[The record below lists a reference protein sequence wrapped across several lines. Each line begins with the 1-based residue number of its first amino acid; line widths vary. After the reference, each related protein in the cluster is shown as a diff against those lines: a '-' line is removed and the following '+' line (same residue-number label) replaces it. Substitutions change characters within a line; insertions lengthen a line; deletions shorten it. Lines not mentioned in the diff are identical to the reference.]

1 VTAPQLTPF
10 RSGWYAFDLG
20 QYRPC
25 DGTYCLSPYEGLPPV
40 PTPDESLAWLG
51 PLDEHTDQQMHI
63 HRNRQVASGKLDQI
77 ETSAQRLG
85 LTLPPSFLRLM
96 GSPELQNRIPSCTAC
111 YFSLSNDII
120 PCPGSEQGY
129 IVRFLNDQQEVL
141 LWYLYLAPT
150 GEQRVLVSPFM
161 LDEVAQGGPMN
172 DQNDQTRQAIIDNTF
187 ECAPTFAEFI
197 YRFWL
202 ENVIWFKLEEQSA
215 ALTNDEQKY
224 VDHYKSENGSGH

>member
-1 VTAPQLTPF
+1 MQ
-10 RSGWYAFDLG
+10 
-20 QYRPC
+20 
-25 DGTYCLSPYEGLPPV
+25 
-40 PTPDESLAWLG
+40 
-51 PLDEHTDQQMHI
+51 I
-63 HRNRQVASGKLDQI
+63 HRDRQVASGKLDRI
-77 ETSAQRLG
+77 VASAQRLG

-96 GSPELQNRIPSCTAC
+96 GSPELQDRIPSCTAC

-141 LWYLYLAPT
+141 LWYLYLTPA

-161 LDEVAQGGPMN
+161 LDEVAQDGPMN
-172 DQNDQTRQAIIDNTF
+172 EQTRQAVVDNTF

-202 ENVIWFKLEEQSA
+202 ENVIWFKLNDQSA
-215 ALTNDEQKY
+215 PLTANEQTY
-224 VDHYKSENGSGH
+224 VAYYESQNGSGH

>member
-10 RSGWYAFDLG
+10 RRGWYAFDLG

-25 DGTYCLSPYEGLPPV
+25 DGTYCLSPYEDLPPV
-40 PTPDESLAWLG
+40 PAPDESLAWLG
-51 PLDEHTDQQMHI
+51 PLDERTDQQMQI
-63 HRNRQVASGKLDQI
+63 HRDRQVASGKLDQI
-77 ETSAQRLG
+77 VASAQRLD

-96 GSPELQNRIPSCTAC
+96 GSTELQNRIPSCTAC
-111 YFSLSNDII
+111 YFSLSDDII

-129 IVRFLNDQQEVL
+129 ILRFLNDQQEVL
-141 LWYLYLAPT
+141 LWYLYLTPT

-161 LDEVAQGGPMN
+161 LDEVEKNGPMN
-172 DQNDQTRQAIIDNTF
+172 EQSRQAVSDNTF

-215 ALTNDEQKY
+215 PLTADEQTY
-224 VDHYKSENGSGH
+224 VTHYERQNGAGPQ